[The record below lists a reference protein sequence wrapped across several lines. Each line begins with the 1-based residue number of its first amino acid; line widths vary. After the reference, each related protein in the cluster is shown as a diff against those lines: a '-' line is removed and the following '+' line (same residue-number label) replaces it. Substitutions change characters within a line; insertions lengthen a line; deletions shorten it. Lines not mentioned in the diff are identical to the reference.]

1 MNSRNLLFPTT
12 IINLGMKDSFY
23 SEIMLEPSA
32 RAYIM
37 KSLDT
42 TSYSDTSDLVNLF
55 VISRI
60 TDETFLTQLF
70 AVNNNNNINQLFSR
84 DGSNRRIDGDLAQSM
99 SINSEYGV
107 IPFSPEFYEVSSS
120 STNPP
125 VVVLGSL
132 TSPTMGIF
140 FSSTTEDLQNKDF
153 LTPGIIDF
161 RPGNNANAIT
171 FPYGI
176 KTQVVPF
183 YQWGLST
190 NATIFGDQSNNW
202 RTNNTGDIFSRGYQ
216 SLDRRNFVSPSYFI
230 GSNAVINDIYARG
243 YIFNV
248 DINGMYST
256 TSGTYPNKFAIGAPF
271 HFYFGLVKG
280 DSALDKFK
288 TKYSIN
294 E

>member
-1 MNSRNLLFPTT
+1 MF
-12 IINLGMKDSFY
+12 
-23 SEIMLEPSA
+23 EPSA
-32 RAYIM
+32 NAYIM
-37 KSLDT
+37 RSLDS

-60 TDETFLTQLF
+60 TDETFMSQLF
-70 AVNNNNNINQLFSR
+70 AVKSNNNINQLFSR
-84 DGSNRRIDGDLAQSM
+84 DNSGLINNRRIDGDLAQSM

-107 IPFSPEFYEVSSS
+107 IPFSPEFYEVNGSSS
-120 STNPP
+120 DP
-125 VVVLGSL
+125 VVVVGALSN
-132 TSPTMGIF
+132 PTMGIF

-153 LTPGIIDF
+153 LTPGVINF
-161 RPGNNANAIT
+161 RSGNNANAIT
-171 FPYGI
+171 YPYGI
-176 KTQVVPF
+176 KTQEVPF
-183 YQWGLST
+183 YKWGLTPST
-190 NATIFGDQSNNW
+190 QTIFGDQYNNW
-202 RTNNTGDIFSRGYQ
+202 ETTTADIFSRGYQ
-216 SLDRRNFVSPSYFI
+216 SQDRRNFVPPGYFI

-248 DINGMYST
+248 DTNGMYST
-256 TSGTYPNKFAIGAPF
+256 TSGSYPKKFAVGAPF